1 MQPDIVAFIAVAVA
15 VVVGLV
21 QIGRVLR
28 AMMLHRTVREAL
40 SRDTALAPS
49 LLDRLDEP
57 RSAGAAFGDDRIG
70 LVLLAIGFAAIGF
83 ALIQGSPDTIK
94 NVSGMALFPLFVGA
108 VLLGRFI
115 WNARRGVEG

>member
-1 MQPDIVAFIAVAVA
+1 MEADIVAFIAIATAVM
-15 VVVGLV
+15 VGIV
-21 QIGRVLR
+21 QLGRVLR

-40 SRDTALAPS
+40 TRDNAMGPAL
-49 LLDRLDEP
+49 LEKIDEP
-57 RSAGAAFGDDRIG
+57 RTSMSFGDDRIG

-83 ALIQGSPDTIK
+83 ALIQGSQDTIK

-115 WNARRGVEG
+115 WNRRSGAEG